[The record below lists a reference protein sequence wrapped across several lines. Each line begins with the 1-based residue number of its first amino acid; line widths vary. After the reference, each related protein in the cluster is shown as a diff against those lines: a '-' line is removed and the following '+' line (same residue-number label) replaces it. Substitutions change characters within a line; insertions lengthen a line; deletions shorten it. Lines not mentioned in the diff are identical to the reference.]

1 MQGLETGLRAQSG
14 TIQDTRLKNQE
25 NASPGCSQQARQP
38 TLWRVQAAVSR
49 QGRPHCGQH
58 RIDPTA
64 VRRASCS
71 DAVSN
76 WRHRSGLDLRSLQTT
91 I

>member
-25 NASPGCSQQARQP
+25 M
-38 TLWRVQAAVSR
+38 LVQAAASR
-49 QGRPHCGQH
+49 QGRPHCGEH
-58 RIDPTA
+58 IIDHTA
-64 VRRASCS
+64 VQRASCS

-76 WRHRSGLDLRSLQTT
+76 WRDRSGLDLHSL
-91 I
+91 